1 MHFDLK
7 LRFLKVLVNVPMRV
21 LDKLIKMPDSANY
34 PQTQMLLRA
43 YAKMAKAYKL
53 DCVNGTFG
61 RAPDGNFERL
71 LRVSV
76 KVLACV
82 SENDRYYRAWLGLA
96 FILAQEEMSEFN
108 EEVAEIKRLIKV
120 QWLDDLGFLSDQ
132 VIIHDRRAFLE
143 IALCDYLGNLARME
157 LSECSLPRIVKK
169 K

>member
-1 MHFDLK
+1 MHPDLK
-7 LRFLKVLVNVPMRV
+7 LRFLKLLVNVPVRIV
-21 LDKLIKMPDSANY
+21 DKLLKMPECSQY
-34 PQTQMLLRA
+34 PQTQMLLHA

-76 KVLACV
+76 KLLAYV

-120 QWLDDLGFLSDQ
+120 QWLDNIDFLSDQ

-157 LSECSLPRIVKK
+157 LSEYSLPRIV
-169 K
+169 